1 MFYKKNYKSSLLF
14 LLVLILFGFASCEKD
29 YSYEGGITR
38 ILPPDSLI
46 DSIPVKD
53 SVSHILPEFSPCV
66 FCNNSIPL
74 KESAWTFKIDTTILC
89 GSVDTAIV
97 LGSRGTFTFF
107 GPTSCVKDSGII
119 FTIYLS
125 PYELNRDTTNYAV
138 PKVSFYY
145 YHTLAPFILIN
156 QPTGTFHFVIASYVH
171 ATHIA
176 TGTFSGVA
184 YRPDGR
190 AVTIS
195 DGKFN
200 IKLN

>member
-1 MFYKKNYKSSLLF
+1 M
-14 LLVLILFGFASCEKD
+14 LIGFASCEKD

-38 ILPPDSLI
+38 ILPADSLI

-53 SVSHILPEFSPCV
+53 SVTHILPEFSPCV
-66 FCNNSIPL
+66 FCNNNNPL
-74 KESAWTFKIDTTILC
+74 KESTWSFKIDTTILC

-125 PYELNRDTTNYAV
+125 PYELNRDTTNFAV

-145 YHTLAPFILIN
+145 YHTFAPFILMN
-156 QPTGTFHFVIASYVH
+156 QTSESFNFVINSYVH

-176 TGTFSGVA
+176 LGTFSGVA

-190 AVTIS
+190 VVAIS

-200 IKLN
+200 VKLN